1 MNAKALMVQGTSSGA
16 GKSTIVIALCRIFSN
31 MGYKV
36 SPFKAQNMSS
46 KIHIISNVHRIS
58 KIQAI
63 QAFAARKEP
72 EWRINPVLLVPLGN
86 NKSNVFV
93 AGKFLEEMSAIKYYK
108 EFVLAKGF
116 PIVLDSLNKLKKEND
131 IIIIEG
137 AGSPAEIN
145 IAKYDIANMLLAE
158 KINSP
163 VILVSDI
170 ERGGCFASIFGTIKL
185 LKIKHQQL
193 IKGFLINKFRGDE
206 TILEEGI
213 RFIEYRTKVN
223 NLGIIPKFE
232 FFLPP
237 EDSLDGTNNNT
248 NNLKNLKKF
257 SSKKKM
263 NDQINLLAT
272 TIKTKIN
279 VEFIL
284 QQVLKIE

>member
-1 MNAKALMVQGTSSGA
+1 MNAKVLMVQGTSSGA

-63 QAFAARKEP
+63 QAFAARKEL
-72 EWRINPVLLVPLGN
+72 EWRINPILLVPIGN

-93 AGKFLEEMSAIKYYK
+93 GGKFLEEMSAIKYYQ

-116 PIVLDSLNKLKKEND
+116 PIVLDSVSKLKNEND

-185 LKIKHQQL
+185 LKIKQQRL

-206 TILEEGI
+206 DILEEGI
-213 RFIEYRTKVN
+213 RFIEYITRVN
-223 NLGIIPKFE
+223 NIGIIPKFK

-237 EDSLDGTNNNT
+237 EDSLDGTNNN
-248 NNLKNLKKF
+248 NLENFKKF

-263 NDQINLLAT
+263 NDQIDLLAA
-272 TIKTKIN
+272 TIRTRIN

-284 QQVLKIE
+284 QKILKIG

>member
-1 MNAKALMVQGTSSGA
+1 MNAKVVMVQGTSSGA

-63 QAFAARKEP
+63 QAFAARKEL
-72 EWRINPVLLVPLGN
+72 EWQINPILLVPLGN

-93 AGKFLEEMSAIKYYK
+93 AGKFLEEMSAIKYYQ

-116 PIVLDSLNKLKKEND
+116 PIVLDAVNKLKNEND

-158 KINSP
+158 TINSP

-185 LKIKHQQL
+185 LKIKHQRL
-193 IKGFLINKFRGDE
+193 IKGFIINKFRGDE
-206 TILEEGI
+206 NILEDGI
-213 RFIEYRTKVN
+213 RFIEYKTKVN
-223 NLGIIPKFE
+223 NIGIIPKFE

-237 EDSLDGTNNNT
+237 EDSLDGTNND
-248 NNLKNLKKF
+248 NLKNLKKF

-263 NDQINLLAT
+263 NEQIDLLAA
-272 TIKTKIN
+272 TIGSRIN
-279 VEFIL
+279 VDFIL
-284 QQVLKIE
+284 QHVLKIG

>member
-1 MNAKALMVQGTSSGA
+1 MNAKVLMVQGTSSGA

-31 MGYKV
+31 LGYKV

-46 KIHIISNVHRIS
+46 KIHIISNVYRIS

-63 QAFAARKEP
+63 QAFAARKEL

-86 NKSNVFV
+86 DKSNVFV
-93 AGKFLEEMSAIKYYK
+93 AGKFLEAMSAIKYYN

-116 PIVLDSLNKLKKEND
+116 PIVLDAVNKLKNEND

-185 LKIKHQQL
+185 LKIKHQRL
-193 IKGFLINKFRGDE
+193 IKGFIINKFRGDE
-206 TILEEGI
+206 NILEDAV
-213 RFIEYRTKVN
+213 RFIECRTKVN

-237 EDSLDGTNNNT
+237 EDSLDGTNND
-248 NNLKNLKKF
+248 NLKNLKKF

-263 NDQINLLAT
+263 NEQIDLLAA
-272 TIKTKIN
+272 TIETRIN
-279 VEFIL
+279 VEYIL
-284 QQVLKIE
+284 KQVLKIG